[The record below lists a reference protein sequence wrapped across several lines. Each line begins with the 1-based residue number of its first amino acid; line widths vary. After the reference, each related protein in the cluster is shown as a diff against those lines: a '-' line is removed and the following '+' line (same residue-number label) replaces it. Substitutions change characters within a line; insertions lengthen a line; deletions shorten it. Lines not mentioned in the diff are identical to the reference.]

1 MGVVSDFIEFGL
13 FGPGLTYHTNKH
25 DKHRLVI
32 SLIFCKIY
40 IGLPFDCHRNDIENY
55 SVYGFY
61 FDDDPDK
68 LTLCWKNYRKVITM
82 PWVDVVLQR
91 YLLDRSGLGSGNGH
105 MSIELCKAVAM
116 TAPTRFFRTT
126 SNAYLP
132 EIRYYVTAVFCKAKM
147 FKNWEVMPYK
157 PAYDVTI
164 IFDKPYYGYTELT
177 FSTKT
182 DVALNEQIAVQLL
195 AVQMNYDKNYK
206 DF

>member
-1 MGVVSDFIEFGL
+1 MMEWCW
-13 FGPGLTYHTNKH
+13 K
-25 DKHRLVI
+25 VI
-32 SLIFCKIY
+32 INCVKLQYCA
-40 IGLPFDCHRNDIENY
+40 
-55 SVYGFY
+55 YGF
-61 FDDDPDK
+61 
-68 LTLCWKNYRKVITM
+68 KN
-82 PWVDVVLQR
+82 L
-91 YLLDRSGLGSGNGH
+91 
-105 MSIELCKAVAM
+105 
-116 TAPTRFFRTT
+116 
-126 SNAYLP
+126 NAYLP